1 MKLYISPDKHCMQRG
16 NVYLL
21 AYFEFHS
28 FSEKIYTGFVF
39 SLRLKKKYS
48 RKNFNPIC
56 EIMHVRSVHRMR
68 FNNNLVQQ
76 ISLFSQYHGMIL

>member
-39 SLRLKKKYS
+39 SLRLKKK
-48 RKNFNPIC
+48 
-56 EIMHVRSVHRMR
+56 
-68 FNNNLVQQ
+68 
-76 ISLFSQYHGMIL
+76 